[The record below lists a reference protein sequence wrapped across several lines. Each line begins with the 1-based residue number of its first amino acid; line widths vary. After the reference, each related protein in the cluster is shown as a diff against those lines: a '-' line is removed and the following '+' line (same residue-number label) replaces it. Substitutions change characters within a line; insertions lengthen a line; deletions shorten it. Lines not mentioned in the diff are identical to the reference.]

1 MSWTYGL
8 GLVDG
13 MIVLTWGVG
22 WYFVVRKLD
31 GGTGCGECM
40 LLGCAYVFFS
50 SIDGTLRG
58 VGLFG
63 IIE

>member
-40 LLGCAYVFFS
+40 LLGCAYVFF
-50 SIDGTLRG
+50 
-58 VGLFG
+58 F
-63 IIE
+63 